1 MPFIYLITSPSGKQ
15 YVGQSKI
22 TVEAKINTYRLIQK
36 GKGTTRKIIN
46 AIRKYGWDQMSFEV
60 IDKNQNWTTY
70 ELDNKEIY
78 WIRRYNSTV
87 TGYNMTPGGKGT
99 GTDTSRKTTLAYHK
113 NMTEEQKKIRAQ
125 NCSKGQLK
133 RFEDHPES
141 EKTKKRKRDAHNG
154 SYRIESPDG
163 KVWETDIGLK
173 GFAEQYQTELKISYW
188 GLFNAYRKCYN
199 KQDSIVIRK
208 NTNNWKVTRIDK
220 SDSRN
225 LLETRSKD

>member
-1 MPFIYLITSPSGKQ
+1 MKYIYLITSPSGKQ
-15 YVGQSKI
+15 YVGKCTLPLEQKAVLYQSA
-22 TVEAKINTYRLIQK
+22 AKYYPDIKRPILI
-36 GKGTTRKIIN
+36 
-46 AIRKYGWDQMSFEV
+46 AIRKYGWDNMKFE
-60 IDKNQNWTTY
+60 IIEQNNKWTTQDLNTR
-70 ELDNKEIY
+70 EKY
-78 WIRRYNSTV
+78 WIQYYKTLH
-87 TGYNMTPGGKGT
+87 TGYNITGGGEGHDSESAKLFWANASS
-99 GTDTSRKTTLAYHK
+99 DWK
-113 NMTEEQKKIRAQ
+113 QKRAL

-133 RFEDHPES
+133 RFEDNPES
-141 EKTKKRKRDAHNG
+141 EKTKKRKSDAHNG

-163 KVWETDIGLK
+163 RVWETDIGLK

-225 LLETRSKD
+225 LLEARSKD